1 MGSLLTSQEVRKN
14 VHHEAREAMERRRA
28 SLAEAARGLGELRRA
43 VCEDEALRKRLDE
56 IVGGRAIEILVL
68 GASELSMEAVMLDRE
83 LARREG
89 S

>member
-1 MGSLLTSQEVRKN
+1 M
-14 VHHEAREAMERRRA
+14 HHEAREAMERRRA
-28 SLAEAARGLGELRRA
+28 RLAEAAGGLGQLRRA

-56 IVGGRAIEILVL
+56 IVGGRAIEILVI
-68 GASELSMEAVMLDRE
+68 GASELSMEAMVVERE

>member
-1 MGSLLTSQEVRKN
+1 VVGGPKN
-14 VHHEAREAMERRRA
+14 MHHEAREAMERRRA

-43 VCEDEALRKRLDE
+43 VCEDEVLRERLDE

-68 GASELSMEAVMLDRE
+68 GASELSMEAVVVDRE

>member
-1 MGSLLTSQEVRKN
+1 M
-14 VHHEAREAMERRRA
+14 HHEAREAMERRRA

-43 VCEDEALRKRLDE
+43 VCEDKALRDRLDD
-56 IVGGRAIEILVL
+56 ILGGRAIEILVL
-68 GASELSMEAVMLDRE
+68 GASELSMEAVVLDRE

>member
-1 MGSLLTSQEVRKN
+1 M
-14 VHHEAREAMERRRA
+14 HHEAREAMERRRA
-28 SLAEAARGLGELRRA
+28 SLAEAARGLGELRLA
-43 VCEDEALRKRLDE
+43 VCEDEALRERLDE

-68 GASELSMEAVMLDRE
+68 GASELSMEAVMVDRE

>member
-14 VHHEAREAMERRRA
+14 MHHEAREAMERRRA

-43 VCEDEALRKRLDE
+43 VCEDKALRERLDE

-68 GASELSMEAVMLDRE
+68 GASELSMEAVVLDRE

>member
-1 MGSLLTSQEVRKN
+1 
-14 VHHEAREAMERRRA
+14 MERRRA

-43 VCEDEALRKRLDE
+43 FCEDEALRKRLDE

-68 GASELSMEAVMLDRE
+68 GASELSMEAVVVDRE

>member
-1 MGSLLTSQEVRKN
+1 M
-14 VHHEAREAMERRRA
+14 HPEAREAMERRRA
-28 SLAEAARGLGELRRA
+28 SLAEAARGLGEIRRA
-43 VCEDEALRKRLDE
+43 VCEDEALRERLDE

-68 GASELSMEAVMLDRE
+68 GASELSMEAVVVDRE

>member
-1 MGSLLTSQEVRKN
+1 M
-14 VHHEAREAMERRRA
+14 HPEAREAMERRRA
-28 SLAEAARGLGELRRA
+28 ILAEAARGLGELRRA

-68 GASELSMEAVMLDRE
+68 GASELSMEAVVVDRE